1 MTKLVNVLRKPVV
14 AAAVLGFAITSGVA
28 SADFNPKFYVGAGV
42 DYAKYSIN
50 KTEGEVLSAGETV
63 KSKGMGLLVP
73 VLGVKF
79 HDNFGVEFG
88 YSFNRKIK
96 INGTTTASVKYPEEY
111 KVRNGYVDLMG
122 YLPVMDQFDLIGGVG
137 IGRLMVKKGQNVD
150 GNNGSGTIDVKNKFG
165 WRVKA
170 GAQYNITSNV
180 GVRAL
185 VTYQNT
191 GTKLKNNSTN
201 KDYKFVKNL
210 TSFGLAATYTF

>member
-1 MTKLVNVLRKPVV
+1 MTKLVNVLKKPVV

-50 KTEGEVLSAGETV
+50 KTAGEVISANETV

-88 YSFNRKIK
+88 YSFNKKIK
-96 INGTTTASVKYPEEY
+96 INGTTAGVKYPEEY
-111 KVRNGYVDLMG
+111 KVRNGYLDLMG
-122 YLPVMDQFDLIGGVG
+122 YLPVMDQLDLIGGVG

-150 GNNGSGTIDVKNKFG
+150 INGGSNTDVKNKFG

-170 GAQYNITSNV
+170 GAQYNVTSNV

-191 GTKLKNNSTN
+191 GTKLNDKGAN

>member
-1 MTKLVNVLRKPVV
+1 MTKLVNVLKKPVV

-50 KTEGEVLSAGETV
+50 KTEGEVLRAGDTV

-88 YSFNRKIK
+88 YSFNKKIK
-96 INGTTTASVKYPEEY
+96 INGTTAGIKYPEEY

-137 IGRLMVKKGQNVD
+137 IGRLMVKKGQNADV
-150 GNNGSGTIDVKNKFG
+150 NRNIDVKNKFG

-170 GAQYNITSNV
+170 GAQYNFTSNV

-191 GTKLKNNSTN
+191 GTKLKNNATN